1 MPKPTEEQI
10 RKRTQ
15 EIWELLGKP
24 EGKRAECRFLA
35 EQGLRD
41 KDKSDPMRVPDNFH
55 GWSCSHESREARTAG
70 D

>member
-1 MPKPTEEQI
+1 MPKHAEEQT

-35 EQGLRD
+35 EQELRNEN
-41 KDKSDPMRVPDNFH
+41 KSNPSPTPDNLR
-55 GWSCSHESREARTAG
+55 GWSCSHGSREARTAG

>member
-35 EQGLRD
+35 EQELHNEN
-41 KDKSDPMRVPDNFH
+41 KSNPSPTPDNL
-55 GWSCSHESREARTAG
+55 
-70 D
+70 